1 MGLAAIKLIAFG
13 IFKQQLDDFS
23 QNVNKAIP
31 IFITVT
37 LFLAYATALSYI
49 MLSFSDEYLCII
61 AAVSNL
67 VMLIQHWINEYLAH
81 NRLKILVSNEIKE
94 IIYPKTAGL
103 SMNCLI
109 CKAGL
114 LYLTFEREELQLPNT
129 EMNLTRLICLIAL
142 SY

>member
-81 NRLKILVSNEIKE
+81 NRLKILVSNEIK
-94 IIYPKTAGL
+94 
-103 SMNCLI
+103 
-109 CKAGL
+109 
-114 LYLTFEREELQLPNT
+114 
-129 EMNLTRLICLIAL
+129 
-142 SY
+142 